1 MSTWHSLSKYSKI
14 IFLWGIL
21 LALITG
27 VVSMVWP
34 KQYSASS
41 QILIISR
48 DRTGIDPYT
57 QAKSA
62 ERIGDNLAQV
72 IKTTDFYQKVFESA
86 NAGFDRTRWQSLD
99 DRRQRKQWQKD
110 VKASMVYNSGLMN
123 IVTYSTDP
131 KDAVALSQAVV
142 DTVVTRG
149 WEYVGGDVALKIVN
163 TPLASRFPVR
173 PNIVLNVG
181 LSFVLGI
188 LISSL
193 WVIRYR
199 HPLFA

>member
-1 MSTWHSLSKYSKI
+1 MSTFHALSKYSKI

-21 LALITG
+21 FVVVTG

-34 KQYSASS
+34 KQYSATS
-41 QILIISR
+41 QVLIISR

-72 IKTTDFYQKVFESA
+72 MKTTDFYQKVFESTA
-86 NAGFDRTRWQSLD
+86 INFDRTRWQNLD
-99 DRRQRKQWQKD
+99 DRHQRKQWQKD

-123 IVTYSTDP
+123 VTVYSPTANDTI
-131 KDAVALSQAVV
+131 ALSQAVL

-149 WEYVGGDVALKIVN
+149 WEYVGGDVTLKVVS
-163 TPLASRFPVR
+163 TPLASRFPTR
-173 PNIVLNVG
+173 PNILLNVL
-181 LSFVLGI
+181 LSFILGVLVSG
-188 LISSL
+188 L
-193 WVIRYR
+193 WVVRYR
-199 HPLFA
+199 HPMFS